1 MSLFIKV
8 TCVHVAF
15 KIQKSSNDKGSFLSQ
30 SILQPEVLQSV
41 SWWPRLLFY
50 FSVWDCSEAQPLTV
64 LLYRRTHL
72 FLFFFFRNTLM
83 ASLGIPYGEEGEMI
97 IWVLLKMG
105 VRTRQAPAT
114 FLRHR
119 MSPVTSFPPT
129 VPHQGSGKHCFSP
142 SGTSLSSP

>member
-30 SILQPEVLQSV
+30 SILQPEVLQCQLV
-41 SWWPRLLFY
+41 TQTPVLLFCVGLQW
-50 FSVWDCSEAQPLTV
+50 STALTV